1 MVMLRVATVAGERA
15 VFCLERGEEREES
28 PFLFVGNEARR
39 VRERARVLLALAEPV
54 ERASGDAVAARAII
68 DGLCGEIDGRDPE
81 EVIGAL
87 HTAYAGL
94 SRWLLGQ
101 NRANAGGRKIFL
113 GLTCMVGC
121 GDDLFI
127 AQVPPGQALIRQ
139 DGRLYAFPRL
149 RSWLPTFQPS
159 RTYELPNPLGLRE
172 VTEPQVYYS
181 RVVPG
186 DLLAVVSSSIAA
198 RLEPME
204 DEIRDAAGVADALD
218 TVSDLCDRHGLVSGE
233 AGIVLV

>member
-1 MVMLRVATVAGERA
+1 MLRVATVAGERG
-15 VFCLERGEEREES
+15 VFCLDQGVERDES
-28 PFLFVGNEARR
+28 PFLYVGGDPGGFGG
-39 VRERARVLLALAEPV
+39 RARVLLALADPV
-54 ERASGDAVAARAII
+54 ERAPGDVAAARAII
-68 DGLCGEIDGRDPE
+68 DGLCRGIDGRDPE

-87 HTAYAGL
+87 HTTYAGL

-101 NRANAGGRKIFL
+101 NRGNGGRRKIFL
-113 GLTCMVGC
+113 GLTCVVGC

-139 DGRLYAFPRL
+139 DGRLFAFPRL

-204 DEIRDAAGVADALD
+204 DEIRDAAGVEDVSD
-218 TVSDLCDRHGLVSGE
+218 TVTDLCDRHGVVSGE

>member
-1 MVMLRVATVAGERA
+1 MLRVSTVAGERGA
-15 VFCLERGEEREES
+15 FCLDQGVVRDGS
-28 PFLFVGNEARR
+28 PFLYVGGELGGIGG
-39 VRERARVLLALAEPV
+39 RARVLLALADPV
-54 ERASGDAVAARAII
+54 ERAPGDAVAARAII
-68 DGLCGEIDGRDPE
+68 DGLCREIDGRDPDD
-81 EVIGAL
+81 VIGAL

-101 NRANAGGRKIFL
+101 NRANAGRRKVFL
-113 GLTCMVGC
+113 GLTCVVGC
-121 GDDLFI
+121 EDDLFI

-139 DGRLYAFPRL
+139 DGRLFAFPRL

-159 RTYELPNPLGLRE
+159 RTYDLPNPLGLRE

-181 RVVPG
+181 RVAPG

-204 DEIRDAAGVADALD
+204 DEVRDAAGIEDVRD
-218 TVSDLCDRHGLVSGE
+218 TVTDLCDRHGVVSGE

>member
-1 MVMLRVATVAGERA
+1 MLRVATVAGERG
-15 VFCLERGEEREES
+15 VFCLDRGVERDGS
-28 PFLFVGNEARR
+28 PFLYVGSDAGGIGGRT
-39 VRERARVLLALAEPV
+39 RVLLALADPV

-68 DGLCGEIDGRDPE
+68 DGLCGEIDGCDPE

-87 HTAYAGL
+87 HSAYAGL
-94 SRWLLGQ
+94 NRWLLEQ
-101 NRANAGGRKIFL
+101 NRANAGRRKIFL
-113 GLTCMVGC
+113 GLTCVVGC

-139 DGRLYAFPRL
+139 DGRLHAFPRL

-159 RTYELPNPLGLRE
+159 RTYDLPNPLGLRE
-172 VTEPQVYYS
+172 LTEPQVYYS
-181 RVVPG
+181 RVAPG

-198 RLEPME
+198 RLEQME
-204 DEIRDAAGVADALD
+204 DEVRDAAGVEDVRD
-218 TVSDLCDRHGLVSGE
+218 TVTDLCDRHGVVSGE